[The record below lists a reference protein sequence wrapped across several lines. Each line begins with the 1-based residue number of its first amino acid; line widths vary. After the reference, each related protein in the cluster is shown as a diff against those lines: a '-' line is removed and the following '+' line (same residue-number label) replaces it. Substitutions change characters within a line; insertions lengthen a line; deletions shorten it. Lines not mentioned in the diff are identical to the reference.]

1 MKWYYFLQDALGV
14 LIAYGNIRLIIMCI
28 KYIIFN
34 KGLDMFVFLKS
45 VSAVIALVSGI
56 WLLINRW
63 SLSAWLMFL
72 IMFVISGMLTLSANI
87 IKKEV
92 NKNET
97 GKC

>member
-14 LIAYGNIRLIIMCI
+14 LIAYENIRLIVICI
-28 KYIIFN
+28 KYIIIN

-45 VSAVIALVSGI
+45 SSAVLALVSGL
-56 WLLINRW
+56 WLLINIW

-72 IMFVISGMLTLSANI
+72 IMFVISGILMISANI

>member
-28 KYIIFN
+28 KYIIVN
-34 KGLDMFVFLKS
+34 KGFDMFVFIKS
-45 VSAVIALVSGI
+45 SSAVLALVSGI

-72 IMFVISGMLTLSANI
+72 IMFVISGMLTISANI